1 MLTLLT
7 GPVSDRNLF
16 DMMMEL
22 MIVGRTRLYA
32 VFERPR
38 LPVRAG
44 IVCLGMVMM
53 LCLGGALAF
62 AQGRFTEVL
71 VSVVKNKVVAVNGV
85 GPSEIDL
92 GVGEIVVST
101 KAFGL
106 TGLAIT
112 STRLLGFSSQLR
124 HWGEQPLS
132 VDEHV
137 NRSEVLRE
145 LSVVS
150 TDRSLYGFQ
159 ETLAHWTTESL
170 GMSEKVRELRAHG
183 HVALVVTTER
193 VVAFSAFMSRF
204 HAMPLQGDELIQG
217 IENTGDA
224 ILVKTSRRTVMFRSR
239 ISGWTEMR

>member
-1 MLTLLT
+1 
-7 GPVSDRNLF
+7 
-16 DMMMEL
+16 MMTEL
-22 MIVGRTRLYA
+22 IIVGRTRLRSL
-32 VFERPR
+32 FECPP
-38 LPVRAG
+38 LPLCAG
-44 IVCLGMVMM
+44 MVCLGIAMM
-53 LCLGGALAF
+53 LWFGGAPAF

-85 GPSEIDL
+85 GPSEIDI
-92 GVGEIVVST
+92 GVGETVVST

-137 NRSEVLRE
+137 NRSQVLRE
-145 LSVVS
+145 LCVVA

-159 ETLAHWTTESL
+159 ETLAHWTTEDL
-170 GMSEKVRELRAHG
+170 GMSERVQELRAHG

-193 VVAFSAFMSRF
+193 LVAFSAFMSRF
-204 HAMPLQGDELIQG
+204 HAMPLQGDELVQG
-217 IENTGDA
+217 IEDTGDA
-224 ILVKTSRRTVMFRSR
+224 VLVKTSRRTLMFRSR
-239 ISGWTEMR
+239 MSGWTEMR

>member
-1 MLTLLT
+1 
-7 GPVSDRNLF
+7 
-16 DMMMEL
+16 
-22 MIVGRTRLYA
+22 MIKGLIIVCLARRHSL
-32 VFERPR
+32 FERTV

-44 IVCLGMVMM
+44 MVCLSLVMI
-53 LCLGGALAF
+53 LWFSGAPAL
-62 AQGRFTEVL
+62 AQGRFTDVL

-92 GVGEIVVST
+92 GVGETVVST
-101 KAFGL
+101 KASGL

-137 NRSEVLRE
+137 NQSQVLRE
-145 LSVVS
+145 LCVVA
-150 TDRSLYGFQ
+150 TERSLYGFQ
-159 ETLAHWTTESL
+159 ETLAHWTTEGL
-170 GMSEKVRELRAHG
+170 GMSERVQELRAHG

-193 VVAFSAFMSRF
+193 LVAFSAFMSRF
-204 HAMPLQGDELIQG
+204 HAMSLQGEELVQS

-224 ILVKTSRRTVMFRSR
+224 VLVKTSRRTLMFRSR

>member
-1 MLTLLT
+1 M
-7 GPVSDRNLF
+7 
-16 DMMMEL
+16 
-22 MIVGRTRLYA
+22 VGRTR
-32 VFERPR
+32 PR
-38 LPVRAG
+38 SLFACLLLPLCAG
-44 IVCLGMVMM
+44 MVCLSMVMM
-53 LCLGGALAF
+53 LWFGGAPAF
-62 AQGRFTEVL
+62 AQGRFTDVL

-85 GPSEIDL
+85 GPSEIDT
-92 GVGEIVVST
+92 GVGETVVST

-124 HWGEQPLS
+124 HWGEQPLG

-145 LSVVS
+145 LCVVA

-159 ETLAHWTTESL
+159 ETLAHWTAEGL
-170 GMSEKVRELRAHG
+170 GMSERVQELRAHG
-183 HVALVVTTER
+183 HVALAVTTER

-204 HAMPLQGDELIQG
+204 HAMPLQGDELVQG

-224 ILVKTSRRTVMFRSR
+224 VLVKTSRRTLMFRSR
-239 ISGWTEMR
+239 MSGWTEMR

>member
-1 MLTLLT
+1 
-7 GPVSDRNLF
+7 
-16 DMMMEL
+16 MMMGL
-22 MIVGRTRLYA
+22 MIAGRTRLRA
-32 VFERPR
+32 LFERPV

-44 IVCLGMVMM
+44 MVCLGIAMM
-53 LCLGGALAF
+53 LWFGGALAF

-92 GVGEIVVST
+92 GVGETVVST

-145 LSVVS
+145 LSVVA

-159 ETLAHWTTESL
+159 ETLAHWTTENL
-170 GMSEKVRELRAHG
+170 GMSERVQELRAHG
-183 HVALVVTTER
+183 HVAVAVTTER
-193 VVAFSAFMSRF
+193 LVAFSAFMSRF
-204 HAMPLQGDELIQG
+204 HVMPLQGEELVQG

-224 ILVKTSRRTVMFRSR
+224 VLVRTSRRTLMFRSR
-239 ISGWTEMR
+239 MSGWTEMR